1 MPSEFVFLNMEL
13 DDQFFMKQALIE
25 AEKAALADEVPVGA
39 VVVVGQKIIARAH
52 NLIERLHDVT
62 AHAEMQVLTSASSY
76 LQNKYLN
83 ECTLYVTLEPCVM
96 CAGATFWTRIG
107 RIVFGACDEKRGFS
121 SLSKK
126 ILHPKTLVTESVME
140 NECSFL
146 LRSFF
151 QQKR

>member
-1 MPSEFVFLNMEL
+1 MNVYSDEY
-13 DDQFFMKQALIE
+13 FMRIALEQAQIAFE
-25 AEKAALADEVPVGA
+25 NEEVPVGA
-39 VVVVGQKIIARAH
+39 IITYQEKVIAKGH
-52 NLIERLHDVT
+52 NLCEKLTDFT

-83 ECTLYVTLEPCVM
+83 ECTLYVTLEPCTM

-121 SLSKK
+121 RFSDK
-126 ILHPKTLVTESVME
+126 ITHPKTIVTGSVME
-140 NECSFL
+140 NECGYL
-146 LRSFF
+146 LKKFF